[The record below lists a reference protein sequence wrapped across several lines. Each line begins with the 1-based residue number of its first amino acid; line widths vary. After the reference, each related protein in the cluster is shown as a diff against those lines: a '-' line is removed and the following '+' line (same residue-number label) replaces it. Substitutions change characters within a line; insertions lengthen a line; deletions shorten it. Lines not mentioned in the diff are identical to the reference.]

1 MRLSKLNHMALGLA
15 VYASPPTLPLSTKDS
30 LLDVGQA
37 LPDGI
42 YTRRVTIKGFR
53 FQFTSLP
60 SSFPKL
66 LGAIP
71 FSLSRL
77 RAGLMRGSLSPAALR
92 CVLSAADASL
102 ALDRFGIM
110 PARSRVD
117 ILSTR
122 LVFAPTVHGS
132 AWPAAFGIIKRTDRA
147 KRLSTTLLLR
157 DSAHYLATPKP
168 CRATVEHNPIWQHR
182 YGGVHGGSGT
192 TVFTESLQKCGCPPS
207 TPLREEPYELVY
219 SRTDLCGGGWKQ
231 PFLPRSSS
239 SPTSM
244 AL

>member
-1 MRLSKLNHMALGLA
+1 
-15 VYASPPTLPLSTKDS
+15 
-30 LLDVGQA
+30 
-37 LPDGI
+37 
-42 YTRRVTIKGFR
+42 
-53 FQFTSLP
+53 
-60 SSFPKL
+60 
-66 LGAIP
+66 
-71 FSLSRL
+71 
-77 RAGLMRGSLSPAALR
+77 MRGSLSPAALR

-168 CRATVEHNPIWQHR
+168 CRAAVEHNPIWQHR
-182 YGGVHGGSGT
+182 YGGVYQKHGFYKAKRRFIRRVAPRIPVLVFADGFTCRTKSVCVSG
-192 TVFTESLQKCGCPPS
+192 PP
-207 TPLREEPYELVY
+207 PCE
-219 SRTDLCGGGWKQ
+219 
-231 PFLPRSSS
+231 
-239 SPTSM
+239 
-244 AL
+244 

>member
-1 MRLSKLNHMALGLA
+1 MPSGNPRRSTRGRWLRRTGQTELILGNGIIVQTYHSGRHRSCRRLCPAEARG
-15 VYASPPTLPLSTKDS
+15 
-30 LLDVGQA
+30 
-37 LPDGI
+37 
-42 YTRRVTIKGFR
+42 
-53 FQFTSLP
+53 
-60 SSFPKL
+60 SSDRYL
-66 LGAIP
+66 H
-71 FSLSRL
+71 RL

-147 KRLSTTLLLR
+147 KGLSTTLLLR

-168 CRATVEHNPIWQHR
+168 CRAAVEHNPIWQHR
-182 YGGVHGGSGT
+182 YGGVQGGSGT
-192 TVFTESLQKCGCPPS
+192 TVFTESLEKSGCPPS
-207 TPLREEPYELVY
+207 TP
-219 SRTDLCGGGWKQ
+219 S
-231 PFLPRSSS
+231 
-239 SPTSM
+239 
-244 AL
+244 